1 VSDGDAGGLDAPV
14 ESLPGVGPATA
25 AALAARGLERVGDLL
40 FFLPRR
46 WDDERVPTPIGAL
59 EAGAF
64 AVVDGVVAGVRQ
76 GGPPRRGGGRL
87 EVTLEPAPEEP
98 AGHWGALRLVW
109 FRAPPGLRH
118 RFQRGRRARAAGKV
132 ELYRGVLQMA
142 HPEVTLVDGAA
153 DAPPPGRIRPRYGE
167 VPGVAPRT
175 LEKAVRAACARGAG
189 ALADLIPEDLR
200 GREGLPGVGE
210 VVRVFHDPPADL
222 PRETLAAW
230 NEGCTPGHLRLALEE
245 LFLLEI
251 ALHRR
256 RARERF
262 TQALPLPAS
271 STAAAHAIASLPFPL
286 TGAQERVVAEIAED
300 LARPQPMRRLLQ
312 GDVGSGKT
320 AVAFLVAAQAV
331 AAGAQV
337 AFMVPTE
344 LLAEQ
349 QIRTFDA
356 LGKALGMRVAL
367 VVGGAR
373 AAHRRKLLRGLDAGT
388 IDVAVGTHALLSEGL
403 AFRKLGLVIVDE
415 QHRFGVGQRLKLSEK
430 GPRETTPHLLVMT
443 ATPIPRSLALAVYGD
458 LDTSVLDERPPGRT
472 PPVTRSY
479 PAARREA
486 ALRQVE
492 RGVAAGGQ
500 AFVVCPAVEDGE
512 ERDLRSAVSVFA
524 ELSERFRDLGV
535 ALVHGRQDFEERQ
548 SEMARFVAGEA
559 KVLVSTTVIEV
570 GVDVPRANV
579 ILIEDAER
587 FGLAQ
592 LHQLRGRVGRG
603 GQRSACL
610 LVTRAREDG
619 DAAARLSVLCRTDDG
634 FEIAEED
641 LQLRGP
647 GEVFGRRQ
655 SGLPGFRFAD
665 LRRDRPLL
673 ERARALAREL
683 VERDPTLG
691 DPAHAAARRA
701 VEKLEAARALVGEE
715 AG

>member
-1 VSDGDAGGLDAPV
+1 
-14 ESLPGVGPATA
+14 
-25 AALAARGLERVGDLL
+25 
-40 FFLPRR
+40 
-46 WDDERVPTPIGAL
+46 
-59 EAGAF
+59 
-64 AVVDGVVAGVRQ
+64 
-76 GGPPRRGGGRL
+76 
-87 EVTLEPAPEEP
+87 
-98 AGHWGALRLVW
+98 
-109 FRAPPGLRH
+109 
-118 RFQRGRRARAAGKV
+118 
-132 ELYRGVLQMA
+132 
-142 HPEVTLVDGAA
+142 
-153 DAPPPGRIRPRYGE
+153 
-167 VPGVAPRT
+167 
-175 LEKAVRAACARGAG
+175 
-189 ALADLIPEDLR
+189 
-200 GREGLPGVGE
+200 
-210 VVRVFHDPPADL
+210 
-222 PRETLAAW
+222 
-230 NEGCTPGHLRLALEE
+230 
-245 LFLLEI
+245 
-251 ALHRR
+251 
-256 RARERF
+256 
-262 TQALPLPAS
+262 
-271 STAAAHAIASLPFPL
+271 
-286 TGAQERVVAEIAED
+286 
-300 LARPQPMRRLLQ
+300 
-312 GDVGSGKT
+312 
-320 AVAFLVAAQAV
+320 
-331 AAGAQV
+331 
-337 AFMVPTE
+337 
-344 LLAEQ
+344 
-349 QIRTFDA
+349 
-356 LGKALGMRVAL
+356 
-367 VVGGAR
+367 
-373 AAHRRKLLRGLDAGT
+373 
-388 IDVAVGTHALLSEGL
+388 
-403 AFRKLGLVIVDE
+403 
-415 QHRFGVGQRLKLSEK
+415 
-430 GPRETTPHLLVMT
+430 MT

-492 RGVAAGGQ
+492 RGVSAGGQ

-559 KVLVSTTVIEV
+559 KVLVSTTVFEV

-701 VEKLEAARALVGEE
+701 VERLEAARALVGEE